1 MAFLRNF
8 FGSTQKKNAKIVNQ
22 SFDIVVDAART
33 PKLYR
38 DFSIPDTPIGRFES
52 LSAHMVLLLIRL
64 ENMGEKANALAVEI
78 TEQFFQDVDHSI
90 RELGI
95 GDAGVPKRMKKLASM
110 FYGRMESYEKSI
122 KAGDKAA
129 LAEALARNL
138 FPTETSRGKAIEQNH
153 DATHMNLLAEALLL
167 RHQALGEISDD
178 AFLSANFHFAPLGGG
193 DE

>member
-8 FGSTQKKNAKIVNQ
+8 FSNTHKKNAEIVNR
-22 SFDIVVDAART
+22 SFDIVVEAART
-33 PKLYR
+33 PKLYS

-52 LSAHMVLLLIRL
+52 LSAHLVLLLMRL

-110 FYGRMESYEKSI
+110 FYGRMEAYEKPI
-122 KAGDKAA
+122 KAGDTAG
-129 LAEALARNL
+129 LAVALARNL
-138 FPTETSRGKAIEQNH
+138 FPTETSRGKAIEQH
-153 DATHMNLLAEALLL
+153 YDMQHMEQLGEALIL
-167 RHQALGEISDD
+167 RYQALCTIADEE
-178 AFLSANFHFAPLGGG
+178 FLSANFHFAPL
-193 DE
+193 EQS